1 MAIIIFAERMIDI
14 LEIIPDNNTYEQYER
29 EKERRRKYIEKLE
42 RQIDKKINELEEGE
56 NK

>member
-1 MAIIIFAERMIDI
+1 MIDI

>member
-1 MAIIIFAERMIDI
+1 LAIIIFAERMIDI